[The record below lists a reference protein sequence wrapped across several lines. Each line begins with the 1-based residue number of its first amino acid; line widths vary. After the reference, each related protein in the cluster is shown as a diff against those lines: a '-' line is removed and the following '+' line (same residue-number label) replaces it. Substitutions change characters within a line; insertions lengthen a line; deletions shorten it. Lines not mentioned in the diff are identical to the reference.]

1 MNLTILLWGIPQA
14 MRLAARVY
22 PDYAARLKEKNLIVQ
37 FRLRDKPE
45 GRWIKLDTGR
55 IRSGAGIHASPDLVL
70 EFKNRAIAESFLTPP
85 IDLLERVDGA
95 HAEPFGELPRV
106 AARRLP

>member
-22 PDYAARLKEKNLIVQ
+22 PDYAARLKERNLVVQ

-45 GRWIKLDTGR
+45 GRWIKIEHGKIGTGR
-55 IRSGAGIHASPDLVL
+55 GIHEEPDLIL
-70 EFKNRAIAESFLTPP
+70 EFKNRALAESFLTPP
-85 IDLLERVDGA
+85 FE
-95 HAEPFGELPRV
+95 
-106 AARRLP
+106 